1 MYHKLGDSVKALDL
15 KLIKHERCINIQI
28 VFLCF
33 LNSYNERL
41 DEKIKR
47 QIGMTVGKTRET
59 STTIGMSEN
68 NQQIRKK
75 TNRTFI
81 VRYHGVP
88 PPLFITETPNLL
100 GRLFISF
107 FFFSTRQTKSR
118 YDRLVQPV
126 SGGAN
131 EKRISSNRAIE

>member
-1 MYHKLGDSVKALDL
+1 MY
-15 KLIKHERCINIQI
+15 KHPNR
-28 VFLCF
+28 FF

-75 TNRTFI
+75 KQI
-81 VRYHGVP
+81 
-88 PPLFITETPNLL
+88 
-100 GRLFISF
+100 GRLLS
-107 FFFSTRQTKSR
+107 
-118 YDRLVQPV
+118 
-126 SGGAN
+126 
-131 EKRISSNRAIE
+131 AITAFHLRCL